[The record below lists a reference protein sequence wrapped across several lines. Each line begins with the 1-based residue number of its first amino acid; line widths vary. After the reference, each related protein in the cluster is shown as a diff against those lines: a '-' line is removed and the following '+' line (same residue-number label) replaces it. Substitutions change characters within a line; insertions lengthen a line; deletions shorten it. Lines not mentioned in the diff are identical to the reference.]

1 MLDWNESKSKIRFLN
16 NNKEIN
22 LKFSNKKNSEQH
34 YGLEKCEE
42 CGSNIFF
49 DENRGMEICEMCG
62 LVHSEKHID
71 CGPEWRAFDS
81 DQKRKRTRT
90 GAPMSFLI
98 HDKGLST
105 IIDWKN
111 RDIFGKEIPARLRGQ
126 IYRLRK
132 WQSRIRVSDAT
143 ERNLTFAL
151 SELDRMASN
160 LDLQKNLRECSAKIY
175 RDAVDKHLIRGRS
188 IEGVAAASLYAACR
202 LYKVPRTLNEIAEIA
217 RVDKKEIGRAFRFIS
232 KELNLN
238 LNPTKA
244 LDYLPR
250 FISELGL
257 SQECQ
262 KIAKRIIRM
271 AESRGLT
278 SGRGPT
284 GVCAAAIY
292 AATLFTKEKRTQRDI
307 AKVSQ
312 VTEVTVRN
320 RFTEITE
327 NLKLDLSLKND
338 EEN

>member
-1 MLDWNESKSKIRFLN
+1 MLVC
-16 NNKEIN
+16 
-22 LKFSNKKNSEQH
+22 
-34 YGLEKCEE
+34 EK
-42 CGSNIFF
+42 
-49 DENRGMEICEMCG
+49 CG

-71 CGPEWRAFDS
+71 QGPEWRAFDS
-81 DQKRKRTRT
+81 DQKKKRTRT
-90 GAPMSFLI
+90 GAPMTYMI

-105 IIDWKN
+105 MIDWKN
-111 RDIFGKEIPARLRGQ
+111 RDIFGKEISAKIRGQ

-175 RDAVDKHLIRGRS
+175 RDAVEAHLIRGRS

-202 LYKVPRTLNEIAEIA
+202 MYKVPRTLNEIAEVA
-217 RVDKKEIGRAFRFIS
+217 RVNKKEIGRSYRFIS
-232 KELNLN
+232 KELELN
-238 LNPTKA
+238 LNPTKPMDF
-244 LDYLPR
+244 LTR
-250 FISELGL
+250 FVSELGL
-257 SQECQ
+257 STQCH
-262 KIAKRIIRM
+262 KMAKKVIKM
-271 AESRGLT
+271 AEIRGLT

-292 AATLFTKEKRTQRDI
+292 AASILTEERRTQRVI

-320 RFTEITE
+320 RFQELIE
-327 NLKLDLSLKND
+327 NLDLGINKK
-338 EEN
+338 

>member
-1 MLDWNESKSKIRFLN
+1 VYFISSWRDVKSALDDDSNT
-16 NNKEIN
+16 EIDICN
-22 LKFSNKKNSEQH
+22 
-34 YGLEKCEE
+34 E
-42 CGSNIFF
+42 CGKNIFF
-49 DENRGMEICEMCG
+49 DENRGLLVCEECG

-71 CGPEWRAFDS
+71 SGPEWRAFDAE
-81 DQKRKRTRT
+81 QKKKRTRT
-90 GAPMSFLI
+90 GAPMTYMI

-105 IIDWKN
+105 MIDWKN
-111 RDIFGKEIPARLRGQ
+111 RDIFGKEIPAKLRGQ

-175 RDAVDKHLIRGRS
+175 RDAVHAHLIRGRS

-202 LYKVPRTLNEIAEIA
+202 MYKVPRTLKEIAEVA
-217 RVDKKEIGRAFRFIS
+217 RVDKKEIGRSFRFIS
-232 KELNLN
+232 NELSLE
-238 LNPTKA
+238 LNPTKPIDF
-244 LDYLPR
+244 LTR

-257 SQECQ
+257 TNKCQ
-262 KIAKRIIRM
+262 KTAKIIIRM
-271 AESRGLT
+271 AEERGLT

-292 AATLFTKEKRTQRDI
+292 ASCILSNERRTQRKI
-307 AKVSQ
+307 ARVSC

-320 RFTEITE
+320 RFSELVE
-327 NLKLDLSLKND
+327 NLNLGISLKRN
-338 EEN
+338 NK

>member
-1 MLDWNESKSKIRFLN
+1 MYVISSWRDQNSVLNEEPN
-16 NNKEIN
+16 TEIDICN
-22 LKFSNKKNSEQH
+22 
-34 YGLEKCEE
+34 E
-42 CGSNIFF
+42 CGKTIFF
-49 DENRGMEICEMCG
+49 DENRGLLVCEECG

-71 CGPEWRAFDS
+71 RGPEWRAFDA
-81 DQKRKRTRT
+81 DQKKKRTRT
-90 GAPMSFLI
+90 GAPMTYMI

-105 IIDWKN
+105 MIDWKN
-111 RDIFGKEIPARLRGQ
+111 RDIFGKEIPAKLRGQ

-175 RDAVDKHLIRGRS
+175 RDAVEAHLIRGRS

-202 LYKVPRTLNEIAEIA
+202 MYKVPRTLNEIAEVA
-217 RVDKKEIGRAFRFIS
+217 RVDKKEIGRSFRFIS
-232 KELNLN
+232 NELSLE
-238 LNPTKA
+238 LNPTKPIDF
-244 LDYLPR
+244 LTR

-257 SQECQ
+257 TNNCQ
-262 KIAKRIIRM
+262 KTAKKIIRM
-271 AESRGLT
+271 AEERGLT

-292 AATLFTKEKRTQRDI
+292 ASCILSNERRTQRKI
-307 AKVSQ
+307 ARVSC

-320 RFTEITE
+320 RFSELVE
-327 NLKLDLSLKND
+327 NLNLGISLKRN
-338 EEN
+338 NK